1 MTKRALGNFDVN
13 IVPQKPDNPEAES
26 AQLARMSINKHFHGG
41 LDASSTG
48 EMLAAQTATKGSA
61 GYVAIER
68 VDGTLDG
75 RRGTFYLQH
84 NGTMDRGKPVLAV
97 SVIPDSGTGDLTGI
111 SGSMSINIQAGKHSY
126 EFEYRLPE
134 GASFQ

>member
-1 MTKRALGNFDVN
+1 MKIAS
-13 IVPQKPDNPEAES
+13 QKPDNPEAEL
-26 AQLARMSINKHFHGG
+26 AQLARMSISKQFRGG

-48 EMLAAQTATKGSA
+48 EMLAAQTETKGSA

-68 VDGTLDG
+68 VDGTLEG

-84 NGTMDRGKPVLAV
+84 NGMMDKARPSLTV
-97 SVIPDSGTGDLTGI
+97 SVIPDSGTGELSGI
-111 SGSMSINIQAGKHSY
+111 SGAMSINIEAGKHSY

-134 GASFQ
+134 SA